1 LEITAEHLRKTF
13 GATVAVHD
21 VSFEVARGEVVGFL
35 GPNGAGKSTTL
46 RMLTGVFPPSS
57 GRAIIAG
64 RDVAREP
71 LTARRALGYL
81 PERAASYGEMPV
93 ARYLRFIAEMKGF
106 GARDVTGAVREVMG
120 ATGIEH
126 VAHRLIG
133 NLSKGYRQRVGIAQA
148 LIGSPP
154 VLILDEP
161 TSGLDPE
168 QMTEI
173 RGLVQGLGS
182 ERTVIL
188 STHILPEVESICSR
202 VIIMNRGRIL
212 AVDSPS
218 SLEEHLR
225 PYREIAVE
233 VAGPRDEAGR
243 VLRAVDG
250 VVDVVADAAA
260 PDSAIFTFTVR
271 SAHGHDVRREVAA
284 AVVGAGFGLVELKP
298 VVMTLEEIF
307 LALTS
312 RDRRG
317 DEKAVVPP
325 PPQLERVIASH

>member
-71 LTARRALGYL
+71 LAARRAMGYL
-81 PERAASYGEMPV
+81 PERAASYGDMAVE
-93 ARYLRFIAEMKGF
+93 RYLRFIAEMKGIA
-106 GARDVTGAVREVMG
+106 GRDVTGAVREAMG

-168 QMTEI
+168 QVTEI

-188 STHILPEVESICSR
+188 STHILPEVETICSR

-233 VAGPRDEAGR
+233 VAGPRDGVLR
-243 VLRAVDG
+243 VLRGVER
-250 VVDVVADAAA
+250 VVDVLVDAAA
-260 PDSAIFTFTVR
+260 PDSATRTYTVR
-271 SAHGHDVRREVAA
+271 CAHGHDVRREVAA
-284 AVVGAGFGLVELKP
+284 AVVGAGFGLIELKP

-307 LALTS
+307 LALI
-312 RDRRG
+312 G

-325 PPQLERVIASH
+325 APQLERVVASH